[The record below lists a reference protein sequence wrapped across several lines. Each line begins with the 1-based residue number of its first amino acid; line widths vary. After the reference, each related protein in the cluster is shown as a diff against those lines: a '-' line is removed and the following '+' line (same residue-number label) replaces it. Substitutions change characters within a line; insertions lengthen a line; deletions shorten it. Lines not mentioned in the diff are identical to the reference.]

1 MTPHGRNI
9 PLFAENSLSGK
20 LYQLA
25 PTGAS
30 DSRPLEQAEMYNLP
44 ISNHSRMPSMTMEY
58 AHSVMQMHLECSI
71 SICPIKA
78 QAKRQLIDVGRLVP
92 ADAPHV
98 GS

>member
-1 MTPHGRNI
+1 
-9 PLFAENSLSGK
+9 
-20 LYQLA
+20 
-25 PTGAS
+25 
-30 DSRPLEQAEMYNLP
+30 MYNLP
-44 ISNHSRMPSMTMEY
+44 ISDHSRSPAMTIEY

-78 QAKRQLIDVGRLVP
+78 QAKGKLIDAGRLIP